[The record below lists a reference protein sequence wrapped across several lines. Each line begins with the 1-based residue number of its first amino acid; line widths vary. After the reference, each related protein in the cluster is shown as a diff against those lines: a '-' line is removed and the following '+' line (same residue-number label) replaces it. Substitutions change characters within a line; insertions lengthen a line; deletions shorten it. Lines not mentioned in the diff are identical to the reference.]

1 MNDLFAVEQKIY
13 DDAVSYVA
21 ELKNGVLFD
30 LKKIEQFTED
40 YGKLLKQFRKL
51 TIISDRTTLSL
62 NTSKEYLL
70 EKVYFDSLT
79 GIYNR
84 RFLEENMQRIIRTYS
99 RSNSFLSV
107 LMADIDYF
115 KNYNDTYGHT
125 KGDICLKDVAQA
137 LENSLSRGS
146 DFAARYGGEEFMI
159 LLPDTNENGA
169 LKIAEKLLK
178 NVIALNIPHSDSAVA
193 DCVTISIGVTTGKVE
208 HKQTNEDYFLRAD
221 EALYLSKNSGR
232 NKYTFKAFK
241 EN

>member
-1 MNDLFAVEQKIY
+1 MDDLFAVEQKVY
-13 DDAVSYVA
+13 DDAVLYAA
-21 ELKNGVLFD
+21 ELKNGVPFD
-30 LKKIEQFTED
+30 PKKFEQFTED

-84 RFLEENMQRIIRTYS
+84 RFLEENMQRVIRTYS
-99 RSNSFLSV
+99 RSDSLLSV

-115 KNYNDTYGHT
+115 KNYNDTYGHN
-125 KGDICLKDVAQA
+125 KGDICLKNVAQA
-137 LENSLSRGS
+137 LEKSLSRGS
-146 DFAARYGGEEFMI
+146 DFVARYGGEEFMI

-178 NVIALNIPHSDSAVA
+178 SVAALNIPHSDSAIA
-193 DCVTISIGVTTGKVE
+193 DHVTISIGVTTGKVE
-208 HKQTNEDYFLRAD
+208 HKQKNEEYFIRAD
-221 EALYLSKNSGR
+221 EALYLSKNNGR
-232 NKYTFKAFK
+232 NRYSFKTFK